1 MVAFIASCFVVSR
14 VAERA
19 RRNTMQAEQRR
30 EDVERLNALSQ
41 EMMLH
46 GDAEGLV
53 RDIPNLVQRIFSL
66 ESVILFVRDH
76 NDSRGG
82 RLYASSP
89 SDGDM
94 LPVLAAFP
102 PSWEIAP
109 ELPDGF
115 YPNNLIFGMKSVGIL
130 AWKPA
135 ALSREVD
142 TAVSAQVAI
151 ALTRSLAI
159 EASARLEAERASDRL
174 RSALTDSLTHE
185 LRTPLTAIRAAATTL
200 LDGYGLDAE
209 SRHEL
214 ASIVDE
220 ASARLDTLIGQAIE
234 MAQLDAES
242 IRIERAPIYP
252 HAVLEQAVEESRA
265 QLAGRRILL
274 DVPASDAPLWFDAHL
289 VGRVLRHLLEN
300 AARYTPPDSVIRLTS
315 CSTDEA
321 LEFSVEDNGPGIDE
335 RDLPHLFEKFY
346 RGRQGTKSAKGSGM
360 GLAIA
365 RALITAHG
373 GSIEVTSKPGQ
384 GTVVRLRIP
393 APEHAPEPT
402 G

>member
-1 MVAFIASCFVVSR
+1 MVLLNASAVTSGILYLVLVVLFASRAGFRTSMFVAVVAEVLLDYYFLEPIHSLTLLGAQQWLAMVAFIASCFIVGR

-66 ESVILFVRDH
+66 DTVILFVRDR
-76 NDSRGG
+76 SESSGG
-82 RLYASSP
+82 RIYASSV
-89 SDGDM
+89 SGAHM
-94 LPVLAAFP
+94 LPVFAALP
-102 PSWEIAP
+102 DSWETPP
-109 ELPDGF
+109 ELPDGLH
-115 YPNNLIFGMKSVGIL
+115 PNNLIFGMKSVGVL

-209 SRHEL
+209 SRHEF
-214 ASIVDE
+214 ATIVE
-220 ASARLDTLIGQAIE
+220 EESARLDTLIGQAIE

-242 IRIERAPIYP
+242 IRIERAPLYP
-252 HAVLEQAVEESRA
+252 HARSR
-265 QLAGRRILL
+265 AGRR
-274 DVPASDAPLWFDAHL
+274 
-289 VGRVLRHLLEN
+289 RVTRANSRPPHS
-300 AARYTPPDSVIRLTS
+300 ARR
-315 CSTDEA
+315 A
-321 LEFSVEDNGPGIDE
+321 
-335 RDLPHLFEKFY
+335 
-346 RGRQGTKSAKGSGM
+346 
-360 GLAIA
+360 GL
-365 RALITAHG
+365 
-373 GSIEVTSKPGQ
+373 
-384 GTVVRLRIP
+384 
-393 APEHAPEPT
+393 
-402 G
+402 